1 MLIVFL
7 LLKGFLSMASHWLM
21 QIMYIFEFFSAG
33 TKMCRICIS
42 QRDAIER
49 KPLVPTDCVIFLF
62 RFQHSKAFV
71 ITTWRSGS
79 TFLSAYLNAH
89 PGSFN
94 HVEPLNYL
102 KVSRINEN
110 QDSRADK
117 AIDVI
122 KNFINCKYDY
132 AKGRSDKI
140 RLIPSKNNSC
150 VKIQI
155 FWEGHKS
162 LKKTS
167 YC

>member
-1 MLIVFL
+1 MHTHYIL
-7 LLKGFLSMASHWLM
+7 LGTIQFTLFIDLNGKMH
-21 QIMYIFEFFSAG
+21 IIFF
-33 TKMCRICIS
+33 C
-42 QRDAIER
+42 
-49 KPLVPTDCVIFLF
+49 F
-62 RFQHSKAFV
+62 RFQYSKAFV

-132 AKGRSDKI
+132 AK
-140 RLIPSKNNSC
+140 SK
-150 VKIQI
+150 
-155 FWEGHKS
+155 
-162 LKKTS
+162 LDT
-167 YC
+167 